1 MTKVLVKSGYVRK
14 IQVENM
20 TFKMISGIKSGASGM
35 WITVDPKSAQGENS
49 HLIHEL
55 NANVIRVK
63 IDSKSSFEFIGDA
76 GGFDGSDM
84 SDETDMEPVTPET
97 DEEIMTRIR
106 TRFSILDDM
115 TNAAVDGLIKGLV
128 VSGPPGV
135 GKTYGI
141 EKILEKAEMH
151 AVITNSK
158 AKYGVERG
166 SATPISL
173 YKLLYEY
180 SEENSVLVLDD
191 SDSILYDE
199 VSLNLLKAVL
209 DSGKK
214 RRVAW
219 RSETR
224 ALERDGVPDTFEFKG
239 SVVFI
244 TNLKLEDTR
253 GKIGD
258 HMKALLSRCHYID
271 LEINNTR
278 EKFLRCK
285 QIIKDGML
293 INKGFTYEQQN
304 ELLEFIYDNKDKFRE
319 LSLRMVS
326 KVSDLYKMSPQR
338 WKEYAE
344 NTCIRR

>member
-1 MTKVLVKSGYVRK
+1 MAKVLVKSGFVRK

-35 WITVDPKSAQGENS
+35 WITVDPKSAEGENA
-49 HLIHEL
+49 HLVHEL

-63 IDSKSSFEFIGDA
+63 LDSKSSFEFIGDA
-76 GGFDGSDM
+76 QGFDGSAISED
-84 SDETDMEPVTPET
+84 SEPFIPET
-97 DEEIMTRIR
+97 DEEIMKRIR
-106 TRFSILDDM
+106 TRFSILEDM

-135 GKTYGI
+135 GKTFGI
-141 EKILEKAEMH
+141 EKILEQAEMQ
-151 AVITNSK
+151 AAILSQK
-158 AKYGVERG
+158 SKYGVERG

-173 YKLLYEY
+173 YKMLYDY

-214 RRVAW
+214 RRVSW

-224 ALERDGVPDTFEFKG
+224 ALERDAVPDTFEFKG
-239 SVVFI
+239 SVIFI

-271 LEINNTR
+271 LEINSTR

-304 ELLEFIYDNKDKFRE
+304 ELLEFIYDNKDNFRE

-326 KVSDLYKMSPQR
+326 KVSDLYKMSPTR